1 VGGEDDARA
10 VLDDDLHHIL
20 KELTSREGVEA
31 CDRLVEHEQLRSLG
45 DGEGECKLGALT
57 AGELASLLSRVEP
70 KALDAALGELRVPA
84 RVRPPAESE
93 VIGDRESGI
102 GRGVLGDK
110 ADTGELARRR
120 ARAATEDGDRPRA
133 RPQEADR
140 DLEQR
145 SLAGAV
151 RADEP
156 NDLAG
161 GDDKAA
167 LRERPLAAVALTEA
181 VRL

>member
-1 VGGEDDARA
+1 

-57 AGELASLLSRVEP
+57 AGEFASLLSRVEP

-120 ARAATEDGDRPRA
+120 ARRPPRTAIDPALARRRPTEIWSSVVLPAPFEPTSPMTLPAGMIRVHSESAHLRP
-133 RPQEADR
+133 
-140 DLEQR
+140 
-145 SLAGAV
+145 
-151 RADEP
+151 
-156 NDLAG
+156 
-161 GDDKAA
+161 
-167 LRERPLAAVALTEA
+167 
-181 VRL
+181 